1 MFRPGGRQNGVRRW
15 GHLRPAAEGH
25 LPNSV
30 GWVRVMSVPEML
42 SVVFIVLT
50 AIGSATDLSSSSS
63 LDTDPVSAPRC
74 VNGSVPNV
82 YGPLYPFGGV
92 HLCGRRAP
100 LHVRCPY
107 GQCCSSTG
115 YCGPDVVPELR
126 KRFGQLLHRTIEP
139 ATADLWSYKLFCD
152 NAYADYRLIDCAHP
166 DAVAVPD
173 DDTH

>member
-1 MFRPGGRQNGVRRW
+1 MGHRLTRLQYTSEGFSDIPVLMFRPGGRQNGVRRW

-100 LHVRCPY
+100 LHVRCMYPHLDRSWQVADPSRRTGPY
-107 GQCCSSTG
+107 GQCCS
-115 YCGPDVVPELR
+115 
-126 KRFGQLLHRTIEP
+126 
-139 ATADLWSYKLFCD
+139 
-152 NAYADYRLIDCAHP
+152 
-166 DAVAVPD
+166 
-173 DDTH
+173 